1 MQFLVF
7 NLQIIIKPPKFIRSF
22 FVSYLNSSHTGK
34 IIKIKGLIKTV
45 SNPIFCATSFLQ
57 INNDN
62 NIESL
67 HTFSNINRI
76 IQNYEVKKKYF
87 HLLRSLDYF
96 KVALLFTNKVFNIT
110 ELSFNLV
117 ILVIKGIL
125 NELYSIGVEHVTH
138 GILVYKLENSESFF
152 FKRYSFVE
160 ITSIK
165 PFDYSG
171 VNIVEYYFMEKL
183 IKNTNIILVFYSL
196 KNILFPNVV
205 GFRRLKKLIILCL
218 ISVSFINFESSR
230 YRMKLC
236 ICGKTAEQ
244 TSEIFRSIYNFEN
257 SKMVLRR
264 KNNSNLIKLFC
275 ETLVKTVKTYSDL
288 SITYCAQ
295 AYPKILLIPN
305 FSLIESFW
313 NSFDHS
319 FEMIEQASMNIENIF
334 RDCNYNSTNNIV
346 AFYNINLDL
355 SMKIKNEKLD
365 MVIKFVANMFDVIYN
380 IRCKHKLKSKYSAVN
395 NFMCI
400 NNKILLVNA
409 LKTHNFIEF
418 ILLIMKKTK
427 VYINRNTMEFYKTCY
442 LELKNSKR
450 SNIFSLNIAKF
461 IIVAIKL
468 SIYVTKLNM
477 LNNVLN

>member
-1 MQFLVF
+1 MNDFIKFFTSHVNRDFQVIKIFLKNSKLFISLLHKSVLLYKLELSYRNWFNSFKECKLKFLKSLMQFLVIK
-7 NLQIIIKPPKFIRSF
+7 LQIIIKPPKFIRSF

-34 IIKIKGLIKTV
+34 IIKTKGLIKAV
-45 SNPIFCATSFLQ
+45 SNPIFCTTSLIQ
-57 INNDN
+57 INYGDN
-62 NIESL
+62 INPSNI
-67 HTFSNINRI
+67 FSDINRI
-76 IQNYEVKKKYF
+76 TQNYVVKKKYF
-87 HLLRSLDYF
+87 HLLRSIDYF
-96 KVALLFTNKVFNIT
+96 KIALLFTNKVFNIT
-110 ELSFNLV
+110 EFSFNFV

-125 NELYSIGVEHVTH
+125 NELYSIGVEHITH

-152 FKRYSFVE
+152 FKRSSFVE

-165 PFDYSG
+165 PFDYTG
-171 VNIVEYYFMEKL
+171 INIVEYYFMEKL

-218 ISVSFINFESSR
+218 ISVSFINFESYR

-236 ICGKTAEQ
+236 ICGETTEHI
-244 TSEIFRSIYNFEN
+244 SEIFKSIYNFEN

-275 ETLVKTVKTYSDL
+275 ETLTKIVKTYSDL
-288 SITYCAQ
+288 SITYCTQ

-334 RDCNYNSTNNIV
+334 RDNNYNSTNNIV

-355 SMKIKNEKLD
+355 PMKIKTEKLD
-365 MVIKFVANMFDVIYN
+365 MVIKLVINM
-380 IRCKHKLKSKYSAVN
+380 
-395 NFMCI
+395 
-400 NNKILLVNA
+400 
-409 LKTHNFIEF
+409 
-418 ILLIMKKTK
+418 
-427 VYINRNTMEFYKTCY
+427 
-442 LELKNSKR
+442 
-450 SNIFSLNIAKF
+450 
-461 IIVAIKL
+461 
-468 SIYVTKLNM
+468 
-477 LNNVLN
+477 